1 MGANKF
7 ILWGTMLRVCVWR
20 GGGGGGSKDELSL
33 SLNLSP
39 QPIPNPQ
46 KIIMSSSVLCK
57 NYFEGFLSY
66 PTFFFFTYIVVI

>member
-1 MGANKF
+1 
-7 ILWGTMLRVCVWR
+7 MLRVCVWR
-20 GGGGGGSKDELSL
+20 GGGGRGEGGSKDELEAY
-33 SLNLSP
+33 
-39 QPIPNPQ
+39 Q